1 MKAAVE
7 ALGKLN
13 FWRLAIKPGRPVAL
27 GQIGGVPFI
36 GLPGNPVAVMVTFL
50 LLTRPL
56 VLRLA
61 GAVAVPPPR
70 RFPVTSGF
78 AHKKRANR
86 CEFVRAR
93 LVRSTGGGWTAEKFP
108 RDGAGILTSMVESD
122 GLVEIGEGISR
133 IEPGQ
138 SVDFLPFSEVIE

>member
-1 MKAAVE
+1 M
-7 ALGKLN
+7 ALG
-13 FWRLAIKPGRPVAL
+13 RRAERAADRV
-27 GQIGGVPFI
+27 
-36 GLPGNPVAVMVTFL
+36 
-50 LLTRPL
+50 
-56 VLRLA
+56 

-86 CEFVRAR
+86 CEFVRVR
-93 LVRSTGGGWTAEKFP
+93 LVQRAERGWTAEKFP

-133 IEPGQ
+133 IEAGQ